1 MDSARLSGFVLS
13 LVRDF
18 AAAEKILRDAATLD
32 LARER
37 ILGRTPLSP
46 AAVAAVARAAEQEER
61 TFRPETVKRCLE
73 SLGGRVRSL
82 LRFRY
87 RDGRGVAWI
96 SRRTKA
102 TPSAVQRDLCRARG
116 ALARC
121 GREAGA

>member
-1 MDSARLSGFVLS
+1 MDSGRLSGFVLS

-32 LARER
+32 PARER

-46 AAVAAVARAAEQEER
+46 AAVAAVAKAAELEAR
-61 TFRPETVKRCLE
+61 TYRAETLRTCLE
-73 SLGGRVRSL
+73 RLGGRLRSL

-116 ALARC
+116 ALARWAR
-121 GREAGA
+121 GDGS